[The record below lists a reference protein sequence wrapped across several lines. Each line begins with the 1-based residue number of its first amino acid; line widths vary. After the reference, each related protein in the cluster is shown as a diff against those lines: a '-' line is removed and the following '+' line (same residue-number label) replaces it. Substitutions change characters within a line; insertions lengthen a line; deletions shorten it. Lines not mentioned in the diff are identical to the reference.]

1 MQCFKDS
8 TGQAW
13 DINITI
19 GTRELIRTRCGFDFV
34 AESGAGAED
43 LIKSLIFDLEKFVD
57 LLFVVLEKQRV
68 ALKIEPQELADRL
81 DGATLDSAQTAMLAA
96 FCDFFHQSRRCHR
109 STALRET
116 MATAEKM
123 LTLAEAEAVTRSRQ
137 VQSLIDTCGSLR
149 ELSESFPTISHTG
162 NSGGSTS
169 VACETSGTTPH
180 S

>member
-1 MQCFKDS
+1 MQCFRDG
-8 TGQAW
+8 TGQVW
-13 DINITI
+13 DINITL
-19 GTRELIRTRCGFDFV
+19 GTRELIRARCGFDFV

-57 LLFVVLEKQRV
+57 LLFVVIEKQRL

-96 FCDFFHQSRRCHR
+96 FCDFFRQSRRCHR

-123 LTLAEAEAVTRSRQ
+123 LALAENEAVTRSKQ
-137 VQSLIDTCGSLR
+137 VQSLIDTSTSLR
-149 ELSESFPTISHTG
+149 ELSESFQAGFRTEHSGECISG
-162 NSGGSTS
+162 KS
-169 VACETSGTTPH
+169 ATSGA
-180 S
+180 